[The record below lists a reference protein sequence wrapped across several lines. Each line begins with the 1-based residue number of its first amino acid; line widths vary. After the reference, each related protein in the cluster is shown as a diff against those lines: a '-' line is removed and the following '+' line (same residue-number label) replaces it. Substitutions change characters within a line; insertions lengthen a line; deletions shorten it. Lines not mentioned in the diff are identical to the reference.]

1 MNTLEVIYHGCG
13 RVLCTKKGKCQQPKD
28 NGHCKRP
35 ASNALER
42 EDLNTT
48 RIKCGAG
55 PARIQTNFFH
65 TITRAGCKSPATS
78 FYWYTNVSS
87 DCRSEGIALCSR
99 HKTERLTFLNNMT
112 QEISETDF
120 AVRSV
125 MLV

>member
-1 MNTLEVIYHGCG
+1 MVVVECYA
-13 RVLCTKKGKCQQPKD
+13 RRKGSANSLKTM
-28 NGHCKRP
+28 G
-35 ASNALER
+35 
-42 EDLNTT
+42 
-48 RIKCGAG
+48 
-55 PARIQTNFFH
+55 IQTNFFH